1 MIAGVGLPLW
11 ASGRGADMQWFA
23 FGNQRQAVSH
33 SGTSRAVG
41 DYSLHVQCPWRIVRG
56 DAIVVGSR
64 DLYYPADETAEVPP
78 EFDYDYDGMKT
89 RRDRRVDALLE
100 NATTAY
106 IVTDVRVG
114 AAGAFQIHLDEGYAL
129 EEFPDDSAEAEDWRF
144 FRPYLNDPHLVV
156 TGAGLE

>member
-23 FGNQRQAVSH
+23 FGNQRQVVGH

-114 AAGAFQIHLDEGYAL
+114 VAVRYRSISTEATRSRCFRTTPPRPRIGASSG
-129 EEFPDDSAEAEDWRF
+129 R
-144 FRPYLNDPHLVV
+144 
-156 TGAGLE
+156 T